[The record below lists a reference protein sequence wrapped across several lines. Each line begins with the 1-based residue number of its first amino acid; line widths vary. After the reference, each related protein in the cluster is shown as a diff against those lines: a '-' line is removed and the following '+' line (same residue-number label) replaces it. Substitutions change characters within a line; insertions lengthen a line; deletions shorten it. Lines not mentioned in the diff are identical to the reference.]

1 MSIPNP
7 WVAAAA
13 TSDIDRLR
21 SLHRAHIPVDP
32 QALAIAVARDDSEA
46 AEILLFAGADP
57 DRTEVDDG
65 A

>member
-1 MSIPNP
+1 MSTPNL

-13 TSDIDRLR
+13 TGDIDRLR
-21 SLHRAHIPVDP
+21 SLLRAHIPVAP
-32 QALAIAVARDDSEA
+32 RALTIAVARDDSEA

-57 DRTEVDDG
+57 DRVEVDDG